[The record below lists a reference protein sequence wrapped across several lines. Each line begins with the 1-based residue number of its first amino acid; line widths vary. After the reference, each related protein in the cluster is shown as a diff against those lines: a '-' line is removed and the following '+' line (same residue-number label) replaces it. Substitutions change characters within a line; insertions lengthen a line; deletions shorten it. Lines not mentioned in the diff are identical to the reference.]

1 MKPIWGP
8 DEESMQP
15 SWTDSGRETGG
26 EVGDRLMFFIYIS
39 QQNRGKTNWNHCKTV
54 TEGEMERES
63 ARDHEPYRERESAG
77 GRGHWVFMRSF
88 TKLVFSTFPPHFNF
102 SALFYSN
109 YFHPHVRVCGDVCEC
124 VCKSF
129 CLLVLY
135 GSTRHCNSGYC
146 NTDSLKTCPQTSLP
160 LH

>member
-1 MKPIWGP
+1 
-8 DEESMQP
+8 
-15 SWTDSGRETGG
+15 
-26 EVGDRLMFFIYIS
+26 
-39 QQNRGKTNWNHCKTV
+39 
-54 TEGEMERES
+54 MERES

-129 CLLVLY
+129 CLFGFVWI
-135 GSTRHCNSGYC
+135 H
-146 NTDSLKTCPQTSLP
+146 TSLQLWLLQHRQSENMP
-160 LH
+160 TNFSSFTLTIQYSGEITENWSTYHATFLLGVKVKTERTKS